1 MDQLYICG
9 GDPPMQLPELIVD
22 LGYILAA
29 AAVVTVVFKRIGQPV
44 VLGYLLAGILVGP
57 QVDFLPTVKD
67 KDAIKVW
74 AEIGVIVLLFG
85 LGLEFSFRKLASVGK
100 AATVTAVTEVIAML
114 GIGYAIGRLFEWNTW
129 DSLFLGGIL
138 AISSTTIIIRAF
150 DELRMKQKKFANLVF
165 GVLIVEDLVAILL
178 LVVLTAAGTTNQVQG
193 VELLTSAARLLF
205 FLTLWFLGGIFLVP
219 WLLRKARHALNPE
232 TTLIVSLALCF
243 GMVLLASKSG
253 FSPALGAF
261 VMGSILAETPQGEKI
276 EHIVQPVRDLFAAVF
291 FVSVGMLFDLSVLAQ
306 YWREVA
312 VISAATIMGKVLSSC
327 VGALVSGQNLK
338 TSVFAGLSLAQIGE
352 FSFIIATLGLTLK
365 VTSEFLYPI
374 AVAVSVLTTFTTP
387 YLIRSGSAVTAF
399 LEKSLPAQFV
409 TRLNQ
414 ASASS
419 LSLEPKGNSLRQGAL
434 LFLNA
439 VVVVALALASAR
451 YFRPFIADYI
461 SNETIA
467 DFVAMVSTFV
477 MSFPFLWAIVMHK
490 EHGRRPVV
498 GREQLSG
505 LVSLSFFAFIG
516 RVLLALALIAFIITV
531 LATGMLS
538 VVVSLGMV
546 VLLGVVGFSNFG
558 RIYSRIETQ
567 FLEHLNE
574 KERIRLGQQTERPVL
589 APWDAHLTEFV
600 VQPNSTLA
608 GYTLG
613 KLRLRESMGVSV
625 AMIERGQRRIVAP
638 RSDERV
644 LPGDTIH
651 VIGTE
656 EQLALLAN
664 STQEPSLN
672 LEETD
677 AMRYGLRNILLTD
690 KSPYVGKNIRSSQ
703 IREQTGGIIVGIERE
718 GTRLLNPDSETLLRE
733 NDRVWIVGDLQL
745 IAEKIATE

>member
-1 MDQLYICG
+1 MH
-9 GDPPMQLPELIVD
+9 LPDLIVD
-22 LGYILAA
+22 LGYILTA
-29 AAVVTVVFKRIGQPV
+29 AAVVTVLFKKIGQPV

-57 QVDFLPTVKD
+57 QVDFFPTVQD
-67 KDAIKVW
+67 KNGIKVW

-100 AATVTAVTEVIAML
+100 AATITALTEVIAML
-114 GIGYAIGRLFEWNTW
+114 GVGYGLGRLFDWNTW

-150 DELRMKQKKFANLVF
+150 DELGMKKKKFASLVF

-178 LVVLTAAGTTNQVQG
+178 LVILTAAGTTNQVQG
-193 VELLTSAARLLF
+193 VELLNSAARLVF

-219 WLLRKARHALNPE
+219 LLLRKARQVLNSE

-291 FVSVGMLFDLSVLAQ
+291 FVSVGMLFDLTVLAQ
-306 YWREVA
+306 YWKEVTF
-312 VISAATIMGKVLSSC
+312 ISAATIVGKLLSSG
-327 VGALVSGQNLK
+327 VGALISGQNLK

-387 YLIRSGSAVTAF
+387 YLIRSGSAITAF
-399 LEKSLPAQFV
+399 LERSLPTQFV

-419 LSLEPKGNSLRQGAL
+419 LSLEPKRNSLRQGLL

-439 VVVVALALASAR
+439 VIVVALALASAR
-451 YFRPFIADYI
+451 YFRPFI
-461 SNETIA
+461 SEHVESETIA
-467 DFVAMVSTFV
+467 DFVAMVSTLLL
-477 MSFPFLWAIVMHK
+477 SFPFLWAIIMHK
-490 EHGRRPVV
+490 EHGHRPVV
-498 GREQLSG
+498 VREQLSG
-505 LVSLSFFAFIG
+505 LVSLSFFSFIG
-516 RVLLALALIAFIITV
+516 RVLLALALVAFVVMV
-531 LATGMLS
+531 LARGNTAVLISLGL
-538 VVVSLGMV
+538 VVV
-546 VLLGVVGFSNFG
+546 LGVVGFRNFG
-558 RIYSRIETQ
+558 RIYSRIEEQ
-567 FLEHLNE
+567 FLQHLNE
-574 KERIRLGQQTERPVL
+574 KERIRLGQASEKTVL
-589 APWDAHLTEFV
+589 APWDAHLTEFLL
-600 VQPNSTLA
+600 QPNSSLA
-608 GYTLG
+608 GHTLG
-613 KLRLRESMGVSV
+613 ESRLRESIGISV
-625 AMIERGQRRIVAP
+625 AMIERGQRKIFAP
-638 RSDERV
+638 RGDERL

-656 EQLALLAN
+656 EQLALLAD
-664 STQEPSLN
+664 STQEPPVTD
-672 LEETD
+672 EE
-677 AMRYGLRNILLTD
+677 AEAARYGLRNILLTETNCF
-690 KSPYVGKNIRSSQ
+690 VGKNIRSSG
-703 IREQTGGIIVGIERE
+703 IREKTGGIIVGVERE
-718 GTRLLNPDSETLLRE
+718 GTRILNPDSELQLRE
-733 NDRVWIVGDLQL
+733 NDRIWIVGDLQL
-745 IAEKIATE
+745 ISEKMLGE